1 MSVLSTEIDRMLT
14 PREVAEVL
22 GVARPYVYGLV
33 NTGTLPSRK
42 IGSMR
47 RVWLSDLK
55 EWVASQ

>member
-1 MSVLSTEIDRMLT
+1 MSVLSQEIDRMLT
-14 PREVAEVL
+14 PAEVAEVL

-33 NTGTLPSRK
+33 KSGTLPSRK

-55 EWVASQ
+55 TWVDAQ